1 MRLLEN
7 YSHSTRR
14 DTLHSIIRSTKI
26 QSTMHFHQKAA
37 TFMNKERVMKLNC
50 SAEWLHAE
58 SNIREEYVL
67 QKDEDGEMYCGCSV
81 FCSSV
86 EHG

>member
-1 MRLLEN
+1 MQFL
-7 YSHSTRR
+7 
-14 DTLHSIIRSTKI
+14 
-26 QSTMHFHQKAA
+26 QKAA
-37 TFMNKERVMKLNC
+37 NFMNMLVVAVKRAGDEVELLCRMV
-50 SAEWLHAE
+50 AE